1 MTNDIVFSI
10 NEYLEDTYPNL
21 TFEQIDLIASDV
33 KRRWDFQP
41 LIEQVDM
48 KVQQTAYY
56 SNIELK
62 EGLQSVLGTK

>member
-1 MTNDIVFSI
+1 MTNNIVFSI

-62 EGLQSVLGTK
+62 EGFQSVLGTK